1 MPSAAE
7 SYTLWGIALG
17 IAVVVLLVVAVLLTV
32 VLRTA
37 RSIDAGA
44 KQIWVVGKNVANCTV
59 QLSRLRQTNQVVAD
73 IIESAGGILHHAGRI
88 AAHAK
93 SCGGCPVCVV
103 ASEPRRSAPGLAL
116 DPSGTGQGDRVA

>member
-17 IAVVVLLVVAVLLTV
+17 IAMVVLLVVALLLTV

-37 RSIDAGA
+37 RSIDTGA
-44 KQIWVVGKNVANCTV
+44 KEIWVVGKNVANCTV

-73 IIESAGGILHHAGRI
+73 IIESAGSILHHAGRI
-88 AAHAK
+88 AAHAQ
-93 SCGGCPVCVV
+93 SCGGCPACVV
-103 ASEPRRSAPGLAL
+103 ASEPRRPGRRMAL
-116 DPSGTGQGDRVA
+116 DPSGNRQGDGQ